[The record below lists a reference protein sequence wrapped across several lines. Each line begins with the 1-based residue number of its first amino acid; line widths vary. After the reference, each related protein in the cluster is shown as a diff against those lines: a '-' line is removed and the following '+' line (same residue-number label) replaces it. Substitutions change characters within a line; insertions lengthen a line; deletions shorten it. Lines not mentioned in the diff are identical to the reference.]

1 MKDKL
6 FLLVILLL
14 SLAIGLMMPIV
25 EGACS
30 NSSYVSGGSGSDG
43 SSGPYGSGT
52 RGAPVKYGNDSD
64 KKAACAVVSDSE
76 NSARLTDASGLITKL
91 GPKIAKSL
99 ADSNTLL
106 ARAEKFQK
114 GSKSLQNLANDKD
127 VDTGDACKQYPE
139 AC

>member
-14 SLAIGLMMPIV
+14 SLAIGLMMPII

-30 NSSYVSGGSGSDG
+30 NSSYVSGGSGS
-43 SSGPYGSGT
+43 T
-52 RGAPVKYGNDSD
+52 GAPVKYGNEADR
-64 KKAACAVVSDSE
+64 KAACGVASDSE
-76 NSARLTDASGLITKL
+76 NSARFGDVSGLIAKL
-91 GPKIAKSL
+91 GPKISKAFG
-99 ADSNTLL
+99 DSNILL
-106 ARAEKFQK
+106 ARSKKFQK

>member
-43 SSGPYGSGT
+43 SGT
-52 RGAPVKYGNDSD
+52 RGAPVKYGNESD
-64 KKAACAVVSDSE
+64 KKAACAVASDSE
-76 NSARLTDASGLITKL
+76 NSARLTDVSGLITKL

>member
-25 EGACS
+25 EGATGCRS
-30 NSSYVSGGSGSDG
+30 SSYVSGGTG
-43 SSGPYGSGT
+43 SSGTGDGT
-52 RGAPVKYGNDSD
+52 RGAPVKWSDSSE
-64 KKAACAVVSDSE
+64 KSKACKVITDSE
-76 NSARLTDASGLITKL
+76 NSTRLADISGLLTKL
-91 GPKIAKSL
+91 GTKVNNAY
-99 ADSNTLL
+99 DSSNKLNK
-106 ARAEKFQK
+106 RAVQLQK
-114 GSKSLQNLANDKD
+114 NSKSLQNLANGDD

>member
-6 FLLVILLL
+6 FLLIILLL

-30 NSSYVSGGSGSDG
+30 NSSYVSGGTGS
-43 SSGPYGSGT
+43 T
-52 RGAPVKYGNDSD
+52 GAPVKYRNSSE
-64 KKAACAVVSDSE
+64 KEKACKVISDSE
-76 NSARLTDASGLITKL
+76 NATRLGDVTGLISKLTTKVDTTYDSSNKL
-91 GPKIAKSL
+91 MERSEKLQKNAKSL
-99 ADSNTLL
+99 N
-106 ARAEKFQK
+106 
-114 GSKSLQNLANDKD
+114 NLANDKD

>member
-30 NSSYVSGGSGSDG
+30 SSSYVSGGTGS
-43 SSGPYGSGT
+43 T
-52 RGAPVKYGNDSD
+52 GAPVKYSNSD
-64 KKAACAVVSDSE
+64 EKEKACKVISDSE
-76 NSARLTDASGLITKL
+76 NSVRLGDVTGLITKL
-91 GPKIAKSL
+91 GTKVNNTYDSSNKLLKRSEQLQKNAQSL
-99 ADSNTLL
+99 N
-106 ARAEKFQK
+106 
-114 GSKSLQNLANDKD
+114 NLANDKD
-127 VDTGDACKQYPE
+127 VDTSDACKQYPE

>member
-43 SSGPYGSGT
+43 NGT
-52 RGAPVKYGNDSD
+52 RGAPVKYGSESD

-76 NSARLTDASGLITKL
+76 NSARLTDVSGLITKL

-106 ARAEKFQK
+106 SRAEKFQK